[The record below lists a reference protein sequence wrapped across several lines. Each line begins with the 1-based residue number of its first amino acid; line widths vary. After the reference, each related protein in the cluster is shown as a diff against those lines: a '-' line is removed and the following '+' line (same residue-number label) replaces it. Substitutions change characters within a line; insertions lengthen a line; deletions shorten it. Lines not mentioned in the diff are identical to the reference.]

1 MLTKPHFN
9 KHGHKPQRKQTPRY
23 RAPEGANA
31 VVAKFVKTVYFI
43 KRDENGRHID
53 RLKKT
58 YLYPKPYIF
67 SVADNVVKKLHPG
80 VSLFVKDASGNTA
93 EVMVAKVIKISDP
106 SKHESANW
114 NPKLDRSRLG
124 VVRVVS
130 KTEFLRQQAERQKK
144 MAKKKHFKH
153 DHHDRQHQT
162 GRSRNHFSHYSTDR
176 QNSSKYYTDR
186 SLIKTHYSR
195 PKQADK
201 STHHTDKQKQ
211 STKTTAVQY
220 NKHGIPIN
228 FSKHRD

>member
-67 SVADNVVKKLHPG
+67 SVADDVVKKLHPG

-93 EVMVAKVIKISDP
+93 EVMVTKVIKISDP

-153 DHHDRQHQT
+153 DHRRQPS
-162 GRSRNHFSHYSTDR
+162 RSRNHDRHHANDR

-201 STHHTDKQKQ
+201 STRHTDKQKQ

-228 FSKHRD
+228 FSKHRG

>member
-9 KHGHKPQRKQTPRY
+9 KHGHKPQGKQTPRY
-23 RAPEGANA
+23 QAPEGANA

-130 KTEFLRQQAERQKK
+130 KTEYLRQQAERQKK
-144 MAKKKHFKH
+144 MAKKKRFKH
-153 DHHDRQHQT
+153 DHHDHQRQT
-162 GRSRNHFSHYSTDR
+162 DRSRNYFSHHANDR

-211 STKTTAVQY
+211 TTKTKTVQY

>member
-9 KHGHKPQRKQTPRY
+9 KHGHKPQRKQTLRY

-130 KTEFLRQQAERQKK
+130 KTEYLRQQAERQKK

-162 GRSRNHFSHYSTDR
+162 GRSRNHFSHHSTDR

-201 STHHTDKQKQ
+201 STHHADKQKQ
-211 STKTTAVQY
+211 SAKTTAVQY

>member
-9 KHGHKPQRKQTPRY
+9 KHGRKPQRKQAPRY
-23 RAPEGANA
+23 RVPEGANA

-67 SVADNVVKKLHPG
+67 SVADDVVKKLHPG

-106 SKHESANW
+106 SKHEFASW

-162 GRSRNHFSHYSTDR
+162 GRSRNHFSHRANDR

-186 SLIKTHYSR
+186 SLIKTHYNR

-201 STHHTDKQKQ
+201 STHHADKQKQ
-211 STKTTAVQY
+211 SSKTNTVQY

-228 FSKHRD
+228 FSKHRA

>member
-9 KHGHKPQRKQTPRY
+9 KHGRKPQRKQTPLY
-23 RAPEGANA
+23 RVPEGANA

-80 VSLFVKDASGNTA
+80 VSLFVKDTDGNTA

-106 SKHESANW
+106 SKHEFANW

-153 DHHDRQHQT
+153 DRQRQT
-162 GRSRNHFSHYSTDR
+162 GRSHNHFSHHSTER

-201 STHHTDKQKQ
+201 STHHADKQKQ
-211 STKTTAVQY
+211 STKTTTVQY

-228 FSKHRD
+228 FSKHRG

>member
-9 KHGHKPQRKQTPRY
+9 KHGRKPQRKQTPLY
-23 RAPEGANA
+23 RVPEGANA

-80 VSLFVKDASGNTA
+80 VSLFVKDTDGNTA

-106 SKHESANW
+106 SKHEFANW

-153 DHHDRQHQT
+153 DRQRQT
-162 GRSRNHFSHYSTDR
+162 GRSHNHFSHHSTER

-201 STHHTDKQKQ
+201 STHRADKQKQ
-211 STKTTAVQY
+211 STKTTTVQY

-228 FSKHRD
+228 FSKHRG

>member
-9 KHGHKPQRKQTPRY
+9 KHGRKPQRKQTPLY
-23 RAPEGANA
+23 RVPEGANA

-80 VSLFVKDASGNTA
+80 VSLFVKDTDGNTA

-106 SKHESANW
+106 SKHEFANW

-153 DHHDRQHQT
+153 DRQHQT
-162 GRSRNHFSHYSTDR
+162 GRSHNHFSHHSTER

-186 SLIKTHYSR
+186 SLIKTHYNR

-228 FSKHRD
+228 FSKHRG

>member
-80 VSLFVKDASGNTA
+80 VSLFVKDTNGNTA

-153 DHHDRQHQT
+153 DHHDRQYQT
-162 GRSRNHFSHYSTDR
+162 GRSRNHFSHHSTDR
-176 QNSSKYYTDR
+176 QSSSKYYTDR

-228 FSKHRD
+228 FSKHRG

>member
-9 KHGHKPQRKQTPRY
+9 KHGRQSQRKQKPRY
-23 RAPEGANA
+23 QVPEGANA

-67 SVADNVVKKLHPG
+67 SVDERVVKKLRPG

-106 SKHESANW
+106 SKHEYASW

-144 MAKKKHFKH
+144 MAKNKRFKN
-153 DHHDRQHQT
+153 DHRHQT
-162 GRSRNHFSHYSTDR
+162 GRSRNHFSSHHHTNDH
-176 QNSSKYYTDR
+176 QNNSKYYTDR
-186 SLIKTHYSR
+186 SLIKTQYNR

-201 STHHTDKQKQ
+201 STHHSDKQKQ
-211 STKTTAVQY
+211 KQATKSKKVQY

-228 FSKHRD
+228 L

>member
-9 KHGHKPQRKQTPRY
+9 KHGHKPQRKQTPLY
-23 RAPEGANA
+23 RVPEGANA

-80 VSLFVKDASGNTA
+80 VSLFVKDTSGNTA

-106 SKHESANW
+106 SKHEFANW

-153 DHHDRQHQT
+153 DHRDRQHQT
-162 GRSRNHFSHYSTDR
+162 GRSHNHFSHHSTDR

-186 SLIKTHYSR
+186 SLIKTHYSH

-228 FSKHRD
+228 FSKHRG

>member
-9 KHGHKPQRKQTPRY
+9 KHGHKSQGKQKPRY
-23 RAPEGANA
+23 RVPEGANA

-67 SVADNVVKKLHPG
+67 SVADDVVKKLHPG
-80 VSLFVKDASGNTA
+80 VSLFVKDAAGNTA

-106 SKHESANW
+106 SKHESASW

-130 KTEFLRQQAERQKK
+130 KTEYLRQQAERQKQ
-144 MAKKKHFKH
+144 MAKKKRFKH
-153 DHHDRQHQT
+153 DKRDHRHQT
-162 GRSRNHFSHYSTDR
+162 GRSHNHFNHHANDR

-195 PKQADK
+195 PKQVDK
-201 STHHTDKQKQ
+201 STHHADKQKQ
-211 STKTTAVQY
+211 SSKTNTVQY

>member
-130 KTEFLRQQAERQKK
+130 KTEYLRQQAERQKK
-144 MAKKKHFKH
+144 MAKKHFKH

-162 GRSRNHFSHYSTDR
+162 GRSRNHFSRHSTDR

-186 SLIKTHYSR
+186 SLIKTHYNR
-195 PKQADK
+195 PTQADK
-201 STHHTDKQKQ
+201 STHHVDKQKQ
-211 STKTTAVQY
+211 ATKTKSVQY

-228 FSKHRD
+228 FSKHRG